1 MDTSNKQA
9 MPSENLESKV
19 KEEIEE
25 KQEDNKRDS
34 HAGTGSKSFLKN
46 TSKSCEDRVV
56 LSQSFFSSPVLE
68 WAVHLLAASI
78 SIIGIFRLLFLHVY
92 WTDESTWTTSWAW
105 AVFDLESI
113 LKALQFTTK
122 VHTLLMIASIASMT
136 VNFSRPRLVGHRDVA
151 FGPSI
156 NSYKIDSATNILYID
171 NFWYT
176 VNFITKDSATIGLSI
191 FILCSATLC
200 QLVGLASIGVIQ
212 PNLDWWHV
220 PDPYGDWSTLTIL
233 SIVVLVIHISMV
245 VWYAGYQIRRRG
257 DSVELVAGKK
267 YI

>member
-1 MDTSNKQA
+1 MSINREMDTSNKQA
-9 MPSENLESKV
+9 MPSKNLESKV

-56 LSQSFFSSPVLE
+56 LSQSFLSNPALE

-136 VNFSRPRLVGHRDVA
+136 VNFSRPRLVGHRGVA
-151 FGPSI
+151 F
-156 NSYKIDSATNILYID
+156 D

-176 VNFITKDSATIGLSI
+176 VNFITKDSATIGLGI

-245 VWYAGYQIRRRG
+245 VWYAGYQIRRGG
-257 DSVELVAGKK
+257 DRIELVAGKK
-267 YI
+267 HI

>member
-151 FGPSI
+151 F
-156 NSYKIDSATNILYID
+156 D

>member
-25 KQEDNKRDS
+25 QQEDNKRDS
-34 HAGTGSKSFLKN
+34 HAETGSKSFLKN
-46 TSKSCEDRVV
+46 TSKSCEDRVM
-56 LSQSFFSSPVLE
+56 LSQSFFSNPVLE
-68 WAVHLLAASI
+68 WAVHLLAVSI

-113 LKALQFTTK
+113 LNALQFTTK

-136 VNFSRPRLVGHRDVA
+136 VNFSRPRLVGHRGVA
-151 FGPSI
+151 F
-156 NSYKIDSATNILYID
+156 D

-176 VNFITKDSATIGLSI
+176 VNFITKDSATICLSI

-212 PNLDWWHV
+212 PSLDWWHV
-220 PDPYGDWSTLTIL
+220 PDPYVEWSTHTIL

-245 VWYAGYQIRRRG
+245 VWYAEYQIRRRG